1 MNYKIEREHD
11 KLLIRLVEKE
21 LVPDHLS
28 VLKKAFRID
37 ADIGHFKYAVH
48 RRPFDVEIKF
58 SNCSIIVETK
68 VDSEEDREGEGQW
81 QTERIAS
88 EQSGGNK
95 EFRFITYGTS
105 EYYTK
110 PYDPGPASKEF
121 KHIGLDAMIS
131 FVEEAL
137 AAISP
142 RQCQKD
148 YKDWLCEMQAEKR
161 KRDQAPRLLKSFGE
175 FKRAYLGIHGDND
188 FPRNRILFCAPELAF
203 PVFGKL
209 AREWNASE
217 HINQFGKVCLYPIG
231 RRSPSIHDSILNF
244 WEMWKYRKHLA
255 PDLSLEKTPY
265 FEINEDFN
273 LHLKVDDETLNESH
287 RKTIWTRLEGADWP
301 NFAAPKI
308 RDYKQTA
315 FVLYE
320 IDFGFLDV
328 VDDTAQ
334 VIQRLAEVLKVATA
348 TLGRK

>member
-1 MNYKIEREHD
+1 MDYKRERGHD
-11 KLLIRLVEKE
+11 ELLIRLVKE
-21 LVPDHLS
+21 ELDPDHLS

-37 ADIGHFKYAVH
+37 ADIGDFKHAVH

-58 SNCSIIVETK
+58 SNCFIVVETK
-68 VDSEEDREGEGQW
+68 VDSDENGRWESEW
-81 QTERIAS
+81 QTNRIAR
-88 EQSGGNK
+88 EQSGGHK

-110 PYDPGPASKEF
+110 PYDPGPASKKF
-121 KHIGLDAMIS
+121 KHIGLDSMIS

-142 RQCQKD
+142 RQRHKD
-148 YKDWLCEMQAEKR
+148 YEDWLCAMRAEKK
-161 KRDQAPRLLKSFGE
+161 KRDQAPILLKSFCE
-175 FKRAYLGIHGDND
+175 FKRAYLKIHRDND
-188 FPRNRILFCAPELAF
+188 FPRNRLLFCAPELAF

-217 HINQFGKVCLYPIG
+217 HTDQFGKVCLYPIG
-231 RRSPSIHDSILNF
+231 RLSPSIHDSILNF

-301 NFAAPKI
+301 NFSAPKI
-308 RDYKQTA
+308 RDYKQQV
-315 FVLYE
+315 FILYE

-328 VDDTAQ
+328 VEDTDQ